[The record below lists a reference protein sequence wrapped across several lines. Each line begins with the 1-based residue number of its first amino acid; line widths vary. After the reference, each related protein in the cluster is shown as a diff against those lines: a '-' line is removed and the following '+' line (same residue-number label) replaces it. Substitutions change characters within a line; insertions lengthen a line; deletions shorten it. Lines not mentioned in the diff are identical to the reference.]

1 LTKAVIGIVTFVIV
15 ACLGVP
21 VLLLSASTGTGTA
34 GCSFT
39 GISAGPSREPAEGG
53 QWDTDQLTIATIII
67 NRGTANGI
75 STWGQTIALA
85 VAMQE
90 SRLRN
95 LPHLGATNDH
105 DSIGVFQ
112 QRPSQGWG
120 TPEQLGDPAYQAD
133 KFYAKLKT
141 IIGWETMPL
150 TRVAQAVQISAYPDA
165 YAKWTSE
172 AVRLVEQYGNGT
184 PMIGCAINSFGSAEP
199 APRKPDGSWPDE
211 TCSIRPDPTTGSGCI
226 TPRLLHLI
234 KQAAAAGFGEP
245 GCYRVDD
252 HGEHPRGRACDWMTT
267 SGGEATGAQKA
278 RGDALAAWTVANAD
292 RLGIM
297 YVIWYRMIWTDDGR
311 GWHAYNNPFG
321 GNDPSGWHT
330 NHVHVSVL

>member
-1 LTKAVIGIVTFVIV
+1 MTKAVIGIVTFVIV

-112 QRPSQGWG
+112 QRPSQ
-120 TPEQLGDPAYQAD
+120 A
-133 KFYAKLKT
+133 
-141 IIGWETMPL
+141 
-150 TRVAQAVQISAYPDA
+150 
-165 YAKWTSE
+165 
-172 AVRLVEQYGNGT
+172 
-184 PMIGCAINSFGSAEP
+184 
-199 APRKPDGSWPDE
+199 
-211 TCSIRPDPTTGSGCI
+211 
-226 TPRLLHLI
+226 
-234 KQAAAAGFGEP
+234 GEP
-245 GCYRVDD
+245 PNSSATPPTRQTSST
-252 HGEHPRGRACDWMTT
+252 PSSRPSSAGRPC
-267 SGGEATGAQKA
+267 
-278 RGDALAAWTVANAD
+278 R
-292 RLGIM
+292 
-297 YVIWYRMIWTDDGR
+297 
-311 GWHAYNNPFG
+311 
-321 GNDPSGWHT
+321 
-330 NHVHVSVL
+330 